1 MKKRKA
7 LGQGL
12 DALLGDADGPPTDTA
27 PGEPGTEHTGDAIIE
42 LALPAIRQGKYQPRV
57 VFDDDALESLTDSVR
72 QHGIMQPILVRRLDG
87 PETDPALRYEIV
99 AGERRYRAAERAG
112 LATVPAIIVDLD
124 DRQTLSIAL
133 IENIQRENL
142 NPIEEALAIRRL
154 IEEFAYTHETVAAA
168 IGRSRSAT
176 TNLLRLLNLP
186 EPVQRLL
193 ASGQIDMGHGR
204 ALLALDPAD
213 QALLARQIVEERLS
227 VRETEARVANW
238 LVNRESREPD
248 GAASEKR
255 LGAKPVRDPDVQRLE
270 NKLSDLLAAPVALR
284 TNAKG
289 GGRLSIRFSNA
300 EQFEGLIERMG
311 LQAYISI
318 DD

>member
-1 MKKRKA
+1 MKKPKG

-12 DALLGDADGPPTDTA
+12 DALLGDENGPATTGSLPERSD
-27 PGEPGTEHTGDAIIE
+27 EPPRDQVID
-42 LALPAIRQGKYQPRV
+42 LALDAVRQGKYQPRV

-72 QHGIMQPILVRRLDG
+72 QHGIMQPILVRALER
-87 PETDPALRYEIV
+87 PEPGSASRYEIV

-112 LATVPAIIVDLD
+112 LASVPAIVVDLD
-124 DRQTLSIAL
+124 DRQTLSMAL
-133 IENIQRENL
+133 IENIQREDL

-154 IEEFAYTHETVAAA
+154 IEEFAYTHETAAAA

-186 EPVQRLL
+186 DSVQRTL
-193 ASGQIDMGHGR
+193 ASGLIDMGHGR

-213 QALLARQIVEERLS
+213 QAMLGRQIIEERLS
-227 VRETEARVANW
+227 VRETESRVAQW
-238 LVNRESREPD
+238 LANRGQSAPAESD
-248 GAASEKR
+248 GRKS
-255 LGAKPVRDPDVQRLE
+255 LGARQAPDPDVQRLQ
-270 NKLSDLLAAPVALR
+270 NRLSDLLAAPVALR
-284 TNAKG
+284 TNTRG

-311 LQAYISI
+311 LQSLLAG